1 MMQLLISLFCKE
13 YRFQFMTYKTLIFI
27 LNFYLGFDT
36 HDYPIFSATDI
47 HHSMFPTEM
56 PLINATSSLPFFSK
70 PAEREKRRKCFAL
83 FVIGD

>member
-13 YRFQFMTYKTLIFI
+13 YRFQFMTYKTLIII

-36 HDYPIFSATDI
+36 HDHPIFSATGI

-56 PLINATSSLPFFSK
+56 PMINATSSLPFLYK
-70 PAEREKRRKCFAL
+70 ACRARKEEKMFCF
-83 FVIGD
+83 VCNR